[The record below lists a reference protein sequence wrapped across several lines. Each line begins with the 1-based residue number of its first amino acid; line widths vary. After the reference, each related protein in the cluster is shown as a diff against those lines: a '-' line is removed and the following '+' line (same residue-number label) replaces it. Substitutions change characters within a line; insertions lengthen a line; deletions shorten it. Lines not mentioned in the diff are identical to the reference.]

1 MNILI
6 LTGKFGFGHNS
17 AAASIKEK
25 ILLENPTYNV
35 KIIDFIEYMFP
46 ILNKYIYG
54 IFNFLVDKCHALYNC
69 LNKISS
75 KKANAPLKKVIV
87 KKIDDLIYENNTDL
101 IISVFP
107 ACSQYISA
115 YKRMVNNDIIL
126 NTCITDIDVNE
137 EWISNET
144 NMYFVASNKT
154 KEILLKKGVSE
165 NKIVVS
171 GIPVKS
177 SFKPNHRLNKKK
189 NILIMGGGLGLI
201 PNINELLDNIENNPS
216 IQVNIIVGN
225 NQKLKEEL
233 SSKYKKINIIGFTN
247 QVSSYMKKADLI
259 VTKAGGITMFEA
271 IHSET
276 PLFVIKPFLTQEV
289 GNAEFID
296 SNNIGKVIWNKKV
309 SITKEILTLLNNE
322 IELKTMSNQ
331 MKNLKAQLVD
341 IPYTTIP
348 ERKEESKCCI

>member
-1 MNILI
+1 MNVLI

-17 AAASIKEK
+17 AALSIKEK
-25 ILLENPTYNV
+25 IIKENPSYNV

-54 IFNFLVDKCHALYNC
+54 IFNFLVDKCHTLYNG

-87 KKIDDLIYENNTDL
+87 KKISNLLSENNTDL

-115 YKRMVNNDIIL
+115 YKRIIKSDIIL

-144 NMYFVASNKT
+144 NMYFVASTKT
-154 KEILLKKGVSE
+154 KEILLEKGVPK

-177 SFKPNHRLNKKK
+177 SFTPNPKLKKKK

-201 PNINELLDNIENNPS
+201 PNVSELLDNLENNS
-216 IQVNIIVGN
+216 KIEVNIIVGKN
-225 NQKLKEEL
+225 KKLENKL
-233 SSKYKKINIIGFTN
+233 SHKYKRIHIIGFTN
-247 QVSSYMKKADLI
+247 KVSSYIKESDLV

-271 IHSET
+271 IHAET
-276 PLFVIKPFLTQEV
+276 PLFVIKPFLAQEV
-289 GNAEFID
+289 GNAEFIA
-296 SNNIGKVIWNKKV
+296 SNNIGKVLWNKRT
-309 SITKEILTLLNNE
+309 SITEEILTLLE
-322 IELKTMSNQ
+322 DEEKLKTMSNH
-331 MKNLKAQLVD
+331 MKKFKKQLEN
-341 IPYTTIP
+341 IPYTTIL
-348 ERKEESKCCI
+348 EKEGTRTCHI